1 MAKNDIKIKINVD
14 GKDIELTK
22 KQAEKLGKE
31 LDSTGKSTNKLGKET
46 DKTTYATKKGINA
59 TANGTKNFSNM
70 ARGISGGLVP
80 AYATLAANVF
90 ALTAVFGFLTK
101 AADYRVLQQGQAA
114 YAAVTGVAYKTLTNT
129 IIEATDAQITYADA
143 AQAAAIGTAAGL
155 SPEQLGKLGAAAKT
169 VSIALGRDLTDSF
182 NRLIRGTTKAEP
194 ELLDEL
200 GIILRLE
207 TATKNYAASLGVT
220 KESLNAFQRTQAVT
234 VDVLTQVE
242 TKFAAINAIIE
253 PETNKINKL
262 SKSFDDLMNTLRSL
276 VAGPAEGLAVFFS
289 ENIGAAIGALALFTL
304 PIIKSILPAFEQ
316 WETTAKAKLA
326 GHDAAIAKS
335 SRRLK
340 AYAKLQDMNRKK
352 ALANPVSN
360 LKNLSAG
367 LDAKSGSGLAAM
379 QSGKG
384 FGTGAGQL
392 TKRQLA
398 NMKAQATKGIGIFK
412 NMDDRIK
419 ADWIKAMNDMSTAT
433 KVPLMTTVKASVT
446 NMTLT
451 FQKAGVMI
459 KAGWQAAMTG
469 VQRASAVA
477 AAGVSKAFGILSGLS
492 IAFLAFE
499 AIKVGLNK
507 MGLLETAADGA
518 NTALGR
524 LAKTQKELNKEL
536 QNMLNADAQLAAE
549 GLDLTMNQLIKRQ
562 GERLTSAALGPS
574 LKALRKTQAEIKA
587 LEDQIIIPIRPE
599 SRSGNVL
606 DPIYPAGT
614 NQADQDAISLKL
626 KNLRAAEEG
635 YLGGDDGIVQR
646 IKIIGESFDT
656 FNDLLDENDNLVGDL
671 TMDQL
676 KLIDTYT
683 SAAAAIKFLEQ
694 SEASYQQTLQGRFGG
709 MSKERASLK
718 QAEAQLEGIKTS
730 MNTDEYRA
738 GIIAK
743 DPDAIAKR
751 NRYATVTGQVAAIGT
766 ADTGQRAQKVIQ
778 DQIKLEQEL
787 SKNRIDGA
795 TILGQRRK
803 VLLDISQ
810 KQSQIDALEVKILE
824 QKTLLNSAPDKIAAQ
839 RGIEDLEAQVLLLA
853 EQKNGI
859 LGSIDA
865 TKQLGVAATNAFAN
879 GLQKGIQGVIEG
891 TMSLKEAFL
900 SMTKSI
906 LSAIAQILAKQAAL
920 AILGVVMPGA
930 SPGGRDGGIMKSP
943 GYRSFGGGGVASG
956 PDSGYAATLH
966 GTEAVVPL
974 PNGKSIPVEM
984 SGGAGAN
991 NVSVNV
997 NMTTGQSSSTGDGEQ
1012 AYALGRAIST
1022 AVQTELEKQQR
1033 PGGALSPY

>member
-1 MAKNDIKIKINVD
+1 MAKNDIKIKIKVD

-22 KQAEKLGKE
+22 KQAQKLGKE
-31 LDSTGKSTNKLGKET
+31 LDNTGKSTNKLGKET

-155 SPEQLGKLGAAAKT
+155 SPEQLGKLGEAAKT

-234 VDVLTQVE
+234 IDVLTQVE
-242 TKFAAINAIIE
+242 TKFAAINAIMD

-262 SKSFDDLMNTLRSL
+262 SKAFDDLMNTVRSL

-289 ENIGAAIGALALFTL
+289 ENIGAAIGALGLFTL

-316 WETTAKAKLA
+316 WEQTAKAKMA

-352 ALANPVSN
+352 AFANPVSN

-367 LDAKSGSGLAAM
+367 LDAKPGSGLAAM

-392 TKRQLA
+392 TKGQLA
-398 NMKAQATKGIGIFK
+398 NMKAQATRGIGIFK

-499 AIKVGLNK
+499 GIKAGLK
-507 MGLLETAADGA
+507 KFGLLEGAADGA
-518 NTALGR
+518 NSALGR
-524 LAKTQKELNKEL
+524 LARTQKELNKEL
-536 QNMLNADAQLAAE
+536 QNMLNADVQLAAE
-549 GLDLTMNQLIKRQ
+549 GLDLTMNQMIKRQ
-562 GERLTSAALGPS
+562 GDRLVSAALGPS
-574 LKALRKTQAEIKA
+574 LDALFAGKARMKELR
-587 LEDQIIIPIRPE
+587 D
-599 SRSGNVL
+599 
-606 DPIYPAGT
+606 AG
-614 NQADQDAISLKL
+614 AQDAT
-626 KNLRAAEEG
+626 
-635 YLGGDDGIVQR
+635 Q
-646 IKIIGESFDT
+646 IG
-656 FNDLLDENDNLVGDL
+656 
-671 TMDQL
+671 MDAPAH
-676 KLIDTYT
+676 
-683 SAAAAIKFLEQ
+683 S
-694 SEASYQQTLQGRFGG
+694 
-709 MSKERASLK
+709 
-718 QAEAQLEGIKTS
+718 
-730 MNTDEYRA
+730 
-738 GIIAK
+738 
-743 DPDAIAKR
+743 
-751 NRYATVTGQVAAIGT
+751 
-766 ADTGQRAQKVIQ
+766 
-778 DQIKLEQEL
+778 
-787 SKNRIDGA
+787 
-795 TILGQRRK
+795 RRGCSSN
-803 VLLDISQ
+803 VP
-810 KQSQIDALEVKILE
+810 
-824 QKTLLNSAPDKIAAQ
+824 T
-839 RGIEDLEAQVLLLA
+839 
-853 EQKNGI
+853 
-859 LGSIDA
+859 
-865 TKQLGVAATNAFAN
+865 
-879 GLQKGIQGVIEG
+879 
-891 TMSLKEAFL
+891 
-900 SMTKSI
+900 
-906 LSAIAQILAKQAAL
+906 
-920 AILGVVMPGA
+920 
-930 SPGGRDGGIMKSP
+930 
-943 GYRSFGGGGVASG
+943 
-956 PDSGYAATLH
+956 
-966 GTEAVVPL
+966 TEC
-974 PNGKSIPVEM
+974 K
-984 SGGAGAN
+984 
-991 NVSVNV
+991 
-997 NMTTGQSSSTGDGEQ
+997 
-1012 AYALGRAIST
+1012 
-1022 AVQTELEKQQR
+1022 
-1033 PGGALSPY
+1033 

>member
-22 KQAEKLGKE
+22 KQAEKLGKQ
-31 LDSTGKSTNKLGKET
+31 LDNTGKSTNKLGKET

-155 SPEQLGKLGAAAKT
+155 SPEQLGKLGEAAKT

-242 TKFAAINAIIE
+242 TKFAAINAIMD

-262 SKSFDDLMNTLRSL
+262 SKAFDDLMNTVRSL

-289 ENIGAAIGALALFTL
+289 ENIGAAIGALGLFTL
-304 PIIKSILPAFEQ
+304 PIIKSILPAFED
-316 WETTAKAKLA
+316 WEKTAKAKLA

-340 AYAKLQDMNRKK
+340 AYAKLQQMNRDK
-352 ALANPVSN
+352 AMAAPVSK

-367 LDAKSGSGLAAM
+367 LDAKPGTGLAAM
-379 QSGKG
+379 QSGAG
-384 FGTGAGQL
+384 YGTGPGQIS
-392 TKRQLA
+392 KRQLA
-398 NMKAQATKGIGIFK
+398 NMKAQAKKGIGIFR
-412 NMDDRIK
+412 NMDKTIK
-419 ADWIKAMNDMSTAT
+419 AGWINAMNEMATST
-433 KVPLMTTVKASVT
+433 KVSLGTKVKVSVT

-451 FQKAGVMI
+451 FQKAGLMI

-469 VQRASAVA
+469 VQAASALAASAV
-477 AAGVSKAFGILSGLS
+477 SKVFGFLSFIS
-492 IAFLAFE
+492 IAILAFE
-499 AIKVGLNK
+499 GIKLGLK
-507 MGLLETAADGA
+507 KFGMLEGAADGA
-518 NTALGR
+518 NTALGKLTR
-524 LAKTQKELNKEL
+524 TQKELNKEL
-536 QNMLNADAQLAAE
+536 QNMLNADEKLAAE
-549 GLDLTMNQLIKRQ
+549 GLALTMNQLIKRQ

-574 LKALRKTQAEIKA
+574 FKALAENKRKQQELIDRGATKTGAAGAGSLETNNPYAINSGIAVGGMDTLNKELNDLVNAETEFTEKFVK
-587 LEDQIIIPIRPE
+587 R
-599 SRSGNVL
+599 
-606 DPIYPAGT
+606 
-614 NQADQDAISLKL
+614 ISILS
-626 KNLRAAEEG
+626 ETFSEF
-635 YLGGDDGIVQR
+635 DGIVVDG
-646 IKIIGESFDT
+646 KIVVD
-656 FNDLLDENDNLVGDL
+656 DLSEA
-671 TMDQL
+671 QY
-676 KLIDTYT
+676 KLIDSYT
-683 SAAAAIKFLEQ
+683 AGAAAVKFLEQ
-694 SEASYQQTLQGRFGG
+694 SEASYQQTLQGRFGQ

-718 QAEAQLEGIKTS
+718 QAEAQLEGYDTTIAS
-730 MNTDEYRA
+730 PEFGLDQSIA
-738 GIIAK
+738 GLLAQEAFM
-743 DPDAIAKR
+743 DKR
-751 NRYATVTGQVAAIGT
+751 NKAVGQVSAMSA
-766 ADTGQRAQKVIQ
+766 ADTGVRAQKVIQ
-778 DQIKLEQEL
+778 DQIKLEHQL

-803 VLLDISQ
+803 VLLDITQ
-810 KQSQIDALEVKILE
+810 KQSQIDALRVKITE
-824 QKTLLNSAPDKIAAQ
+824 QQTLLDSAPDKVAAQ
-839 RGIEDLEAQVLLLA
+839 RGIEDLEAQVVLLGK
-853 EQKNGI
+853 QKEGLI
-859 LGSIDA
+859 GSIDA

-920 AILGVVMPGA
+920 AIMGVVMPGA
-930 SPGGRDGGIMKSP
+930 GPGSREGGILKSP
-943 GYRSFGGGGVASG
+943 GYRSFATGGVADG
-956 PDSGYAATLH
+956 PNSGYAATLH

-974 PNGKSIPVEM
+974 PNGRSIPVEM